1 MSKETES
8 NTFPPEQ
15 VVRGI
20 YEVIVVG
27 AGHAGCE
34 AALASARMGRK
45 TLLLTMNLDSVA
57 LMPCNP
63 SMGGPAK
70 GHLIKEI
77 DALGGEVGRNTDRT
91 FIQIRLLNTSKG
103 PAVQALRA
111 QCDKQAY
118 RLAMKFALEGQ
129 PNLELKQA
137 TIARLLSHI
146 GDDGRPVV
154 TGVVTNNGWQ
164 YEAGA
169 IILTTGTFINGR
181 LVVGEKTQP
190 GGRAGEGPAL
200 GISDS
205 LRALGLE
212 VRRFKT
218 GTPPRIDARTID
230 FSKTEPQPGNRIP
243 LYFSGTF
250 INGRLV
256 VGEKTQPGGRAGEG
270 PALGI
275 SDSLRA
281 LGLEVRRFKTG
292 TPPRID
298 ARTIDFSKTEPQPGN
313 RIPLYFSQDVS
324 ARQDVQLPGGR
335 PNPIYPITDEDL
347 NGWRPQLP
355 CYLIHTTERTH
366 QIIRDNLH
374 RSPLYTGIIEGI
386 GPRYCPSI
394 EDKIVRFADK
404 NRHQI
409 FLEPEGW
416 RTGEVYVQGMNTS
429 LPEDVQLA
437 MLRSIPALEHVEM
450 MRVGYAVEY
459 DYVPPEQLYPT
470 LQTKPV
476 SGLFLAGQIN
486 GTSGYEEAAA
496 QGIMAGINAALHVH
510 DEEPFVLGR
519 HEAYIGVLIDDLV
532 TRPMSEPYRLHT
544 SRAEYRL
551 LLRPE
556 SADLRLSDYAYK
568 FGLIDDTRY
577 AQVINKRDSIR
588 RTLAQLD
595 ILVFT
600 SSRTTEAYAQEIG
613 FAPLGQMLTAREL
626 LRRPTVTYHQ
636 VARLAEQVEPALP
649 PLTESVAEEV
659 ELQVKYESYVRK
671 QEQTVHRTRRM
682 EEHLIPQTIDYN
694 AVQHL
699 RTQARQKLMRTLPRT
714 IGQASRVEGVTPAD
728 IAILMVYLEKQRLVQ
743 INT

>member
-1 MSKETES
+1 MSNES
-8 NTFPPEQ
+8 ESKMAFSEQ
-15 VVRGI
+15 LVRGK

-77 DALGGEVGRNTDRT
+77 DALGGELGRNTDRT

-118 RLAMKFALEGQ
+118 RLAMKFTLESQ
-129 PNLELKQA
+129 PNLELKQG
-137 TIARLLSHI
+137 TMARLLSRS
-146 GDDGRPVV
+146 GDDGRPVIS
-154 TGVVTNNGWQ
+154 GIATNNGWH
-164 YEAGA
+164 YEADA
-169 IILTTGTFINGR
+169 VVLTTGTFINGR

-200 GISDS
+200 GVSDS
-205 LRALGLE
+205 LQTVGLE

-218 GTPPRIDARTID
+218 GTPPRLDARTID
-230 FSKTEPQPGNRIP
+230 YSKTEPQPGSRVP
-243 LYFSGTF
+243 LYFS
-250 INGRLV
+250 RD
-256 VGEKTQPGGRAGEG
+256 EEARA
-270 PALGI
+270 
-275 SDSLRA
+275 
-281 LGLEVRRFKTG
+281 
-292 TPPRID
+292 
-298 ARTIDFSKTEPQPGN
+298 
-313 RIPLYFSQDVS
+313 
-324 ARQDVQLPGGR
+324 DVQLPGGR
-335 PNPIYPITDEDL
+335 PNPVYPVTDEDL
-347 NGWRPQLP
+347 HGWRAQLP
-355 CYLIHTTERTH
+355 CYLVRTTEQTH

-404 NRHQI
+404 VSHQI

-437 MLRSIPALEHVEM
+437 MLRSIPALERAEM

-459 DYVPPEQLYPT
+459 DYVPPDQLLPT
-470 LQTKPV
+470 LQTKAAA
-476 SGLFLAGQIN
+476 GLFLAGQIN

-496 QGIMAGINAALHVH
+496 QGIMAGINAALYAHQ
-510 DEEPFVLGR
+510 EEAFVLGR

-544 SRAEYRL
+544 SRAEHRL

-568 FGLIDDTRY
+568 FGLIDEARY
-577 AQVINKRDSIR
+577 LQVVQKRAAIQQA
-588 RTLAQLD
+588 LAQLKT
-595 ILVFT
+595 ITFP
-600 SSRTTEAYAQEIG
+600 SSNRVETCAQEIG
-613 FAPLGQMLTAREL
+613 IQPLGQMLTAQEL
-626 LRRPTVTYHQ
+626 LRRPEARYQQIVRLHQRVQYEPNTVPDHHEHT
-636 VARLAEQVEPALP
+636 PLP
-649 PLTESVAEEV
+649 TLSDDIAEEV
-659 ELQVKYESYVRK
+659 ELQVKYEHYIRK
-671 QEQTVHRTRRM
+671 QEQLVHRTQRL
-682 EEHLIPQTIDYN
+682 EEMRIPASLDYQ
-694 AVQHL
+694 VVPHL
-699 RTQARQKLMRTLPRT
+699 RTEARQKLAKTLPRT
-714 IGQASRVEGVTPAD
+714 VGQASRVEGVTPAD
-728 IAILMVYLEKQRLVQ
+728 IAILMIYLEKVRALKALP
-743 INT
+743 

>member
-1 MSKETES
+1 MCVKKRSEMHERIGIASMGTNGENKTVS
-8 NTFPPEQ
+8 PEQ
-15 VVRGI
+15 IVRGR

-77 DALGGEVGRNTDRT
+77 DALGGEIGRNTDRT

-118 RLAMKFALEGQ
+118 RLAMKYVLEGH
-129 PNLELKQA
+129 PNLELKQV
-137 TIARLLSHI
+137 TIARLLSEM
-146 GDDGRPVV
+146 GADGRPRV
-154 TGVVTNNGWQ
+154 TGVVANNGWQ
-164 YEAGA
+164 YMADA

-205 LRALGLE
+205 LRALGLT

-230 FSKTEPQPGNRIP
+230 FSKTEMQPGSR
-243 LYFSGTF
+243 
-250 INGRLV
+250 V
-256 VGEKTQPGGRAGEG
+256 
-270 PALGI
+270 
-275 SDSLRA
+275 
-281 LGLEVRRFKTG
+281 
-292 TPPRID
+292 
-298 ARTIDFSKTEPQPGN
+298 
-313 RIPLYFSQDVS
+313 PLYFSQDTS
-324 ARQDVQLPGGR
+324 AREDVQLPGSR
-335 PNPIYPITDEDL
+335 PNPLYPVTNEDL
-347 NGWRPQLP
+347 HGWRAQLP
-355 CYLIHTTERTH
+355 CYLVHTTERTH
-366 QIIRDNLH
+366 HIIRNNLH

-404 NRHQI
+404 SRHQI

-459 DYVPPEQLYPT
+459 DYVPPEQLFTT
-470 LQTKPV
+470 LETKTV

-496 QGIMAGINAALHVH
+496 QGIMAGINAALHARN
-510 DEEPFVLGR
+510 ETPFVLGR

-551 LLRPE
+551 LLRPD

-568 FGLIDDTRY
+568 LGLIDEERY
-577 AQVINKRDSIR
+577 AQVVQKREHIQ

-595 ILVFT
+595 MVMFT
-600 SSRTTEAYAQEIG
+600 SSRPIEQAAQELEI
-613 FAPLGQMLTAREL
+613 APLGQLLSGREL
-626 LRRPTVTYHQ
+626 LRRPAVCYNQ
-636 VARLAEQVEPALP
+636 VAQLAQRATPTPLPALSEA
-649 PLTESVAEEV
+649 TAAEV
-659 ELQVKYESYVRK
+659 ELQVKYENYVLK
-671 QEQTVHRTRRM
+671 QEHMVQRTRRL
-682 EEHLIPQTIDYN
+682 EEQSIPEHLNYQD
-694 AVQHL
+694 VSHM
-699 RTQARQKLMRTLPRT
+699 RTQARQKLSLIRPRT
-714 IGQASRVEGVTPAD
+714 VGQASRVEGVTPAD
-728 IAILMVYLEKQRLVQ
+728 IAILMVYLEKHRGRSAPLDNIETKRVR
-743 INT
+743 

>member
-1 MSKETES
+1 MSNSLEK
-8 NTFPPEQ
+8 NILPAQ
-15 VVRGI
+15 LLRGT

-34 AALASARMGRK
+34 AALACARMGRK

-77 DALGGEVGRNTDRT
+77 DALGGEIGRNTDRT
-91 FIQIRLLNTSKG
+91 FIQVRLLNTSKG

-118 RLAMKFALEGQ
+118 RLAMKFVLESQ

-137 TIARLLSHI
+137 TITHLLHEI
-146 GDDGRPVV
+146 GADGRPVI
-154 TGVVTNNGWQ
+154 TGVVTNNGWH
-164 YEAGA
+164 YEAKA
-169 IILTTGTFINGR
+169 VVMTTGTFINGR

-200 GISDS
+200 GISTS
-205 LRALGLE
+205 LQDLGLE

-230 FSKTEPQPGNRIP
+230 FSKTEPQPGSRVP
-243 LYFSGTF
+243 YYFSRDT
-250 INGRLV
+250 
-256 VGEKTQPGGRAGEG
+256 
-270 PALGI
+270 
-275 SDSLRA
+275 
-281 LGLEVRRFKTG
+281 
-292 TPPRID
+292 
-298 ARTIDFSKTEPQPGN
+298 
-313 RIPLYFSQDVS
+313 S
-324 ARQDVQLPGGR
+324 AREDIQLPGGR
-335 PNPIYPITDEDL
+335 PNPIYPVTDEDL
-347 NGWRPQLP
+347 YGWRPQLP
-355 CYLIHTTERTH
+355 CYLVRTSERTH

-394 EDKIVRFADK
+394 EDKIVRFAHK
-404 NRHQI
+404 TAHQV

-437 MLRSIPALEHVEM
+437 MLRSIPGLERAEM

-459 DYVPPEQLYPT
+459 DYIPPEQLLTT
-470 LQTKPV
+470 LQTKAV
-476 SGLFLAGQIN
+476 TGLFLAGQIN

-496 QGIMAGINAALHVH
+496 QGMMAGINAALFVRG
-510 DEEPFVLGR
+510 EEGFVLGR

-544 SRAEYRL
+544 SRAEHRL
-551 LLRPE
+551 LLRPD
-556 SADLRLSDYAYK
+556 SADLRLSDYAYR

-577 AQVINKRDSIR
+577 EQVVLKREAILQ
-588 RTLAQLD
+588 TLTQLD
-595 ILVFT
+595 RVTFT
-600 SSRTTEAYAQEIG
+600 SSRLVEACAQEVGIN
-613 FAPLGQMLTAREL
+613 PLGQMFSAREL
-626 LRRPTVTYHQ
+626 LRRPEVHYHQ
-636 VARLAEQVEPALP
+636 IARLTQRIEQDRMRETVENNP
-649 PLTESVAEEV
+649 PLLLPILEEETAEEV
-659 ELQVKYESYVRK
+659 ELQVKYESYIRK
-671 QEQTVHRTRRM
+671 QEQLVHRTQRL
-682 EEHLIPQTIDYN
+682 EEMRIPNMIDY
-694 AVQHL
+694 QSILHL
-699 RTQARQKLMRTLPRT
+699 RTEARQNLMRTQPRT
-714 IGQASRVEGVTPAD
+714 VGQASRVEGVTPAD
-728 IAILMVYLEKQRLVQ
+728 IAILMIFLEKQRA
-743 INT
+743 IKTSP

>member
-1 MSKETES
+1 MSNETKRIEKEL
-8 NTFPPEQ
+8 PPEQ
-15 VVRGI
+15 VVRGT

-34 AALASARMGRK
+34 AALACARMGRK

-77 DALGGEVGRNTDRT
+77 DALGGEIGRNTDRT
-91 FIQIRLLNTSKG
+91 FIQIRRLNTSKG

-118 RLAMKFALEGQ
+118 RLAMKFVLEGE

-137 TIARLLSHI
+137 TIAGLLNDT
-146 GDDGRPVV
+146 GADGRPVMR
-154 TGVVTNNGWQ
+154 GVVTTNGWQ
-164 YEAGA
+164 YEAKA
-169 IILTTGTFINGR
+169 VIMTTGTFINGR
-181 LVVGEKTQP
+181 LVVGERTQP
-190 GGRAGEGPAL
+190 GGRAGEAPAL
-200 GISDS
+200 GISAS
-205 LRALGLE
+205 LQGLGLE

-230 FSKTEPQPGNRIP
+230 FSKTEPQPGSR
-243 LYFSGTF
+243 
-250 INGRLV
+250 V
-256 VGEKTQPGGRAGEG
+256 
-270 PALGI
+270 
-275 SDSLRA
+275 
-281 LGLEVRRFKTG
+281 
-292 TPPRID
+292 
-298 ARTIDFSKTEPQPGN
+298 
-313 RIPLYFSQDVS
+313 PLYFSQDTS
-324 ARQDVQLPGGR
+324 AREDMQLPGTR
-335 PNPIYPITDEDL
+335 PNPIYPVTEEDL
-347 NGWRPQLP
+347 HGWRPQLP
-355 CYLIHTTERTH
+355 CYLVHTNERTH
-366 QIIRDNLH
+366 SVIRSNLH
-374 RSPLYTGIIEGI
+374 RSPLYTGVIEGI

-394 EDKIVRFADK
+394 EDKVVRFADK
-404 NRHQI
+404 ERHQI

-459 DYVPPEQLYPT
+459 DYVPPEQLLPT
-470 LQTKPV
+470 LQTKCG

-496 QGIMAGINAALHVH
+496 QGIMAGINAALHVRG
-510 DEEPFVLGR
+510 EEGFVLGR

-551 LLRPE
+551 LLRPD

-568 FGLIDDTRY
+568 FGLIDDARY
-577 AQVINKRDSIR
+577 AQVRQKREQISQAL
-588 RTLAQLD
+588 TQLD
-595 ILVFT
+595 KVIFA
-600 SSRTTEAYAQEIG
+600 SSRPVEASAQELG
-613 FAPLGQMLTAREL
+613 LAPLGQLLSAREL
-626 LRRPTVTYHQ
+626 LRRQDVRYF
-636 VARLAEQVEPALP
+636 QVEQLSQRAGEEALP
-649 PLTESVAEEV
+649 AIGEAVAEEV

-671 QEQTVHRTRRM
+671 QEQTVRRTQRL
-682 EEHLIPQTIDYN
+682 EEQLIPETIVYQD
-694 AVQHL
+694 VPHL
-699 RTQARQKLMRTLPRT
+699 RTQARQKLALTRPRT
-714 IGQASRVEGVTPAD
+714 VGQASRVEGVTPAD
-728 IAILMVYLEKQRLVQ
+728 VAILMVYLEKQRAMGVSRH
-743 INT
+743 

>member
-1 MSKETES
+1 MNNNVES
-8 NTFPPEQ
+8 SDISSGQ
-15 VVRGI
+15 MIRGR
-20 YEVIVVG
+20 YDVIVVG

-34 AALASARMGRK
+34 AALASARMGHK

-77 DALGGEVGRNTDRT
+77 DALGGEIGRNTDRT
-91 FIQIRLLNTSKG
+91 FIQVRLLNTSKG

-118 RLAMKFALEGQ
+118 RLAMKFVLEGQ

-137 TIARLLSHI
+137 TVSRLLTAPR
-146 GDDGRPVV
+146 GDGRSII
-154 TGVVTNNGWQ
+154 TGVVVGNGWQ
-164 YEAGA
+164 YEAKA
-169 IILTTGTFINGR
+169 VILTTGTFINGR
-181 LVVGEKTQP
+181 LVVGEKTMP

-205 LRALGLE
+205 LHALGLD

-230 FSKTEPQPGNRIP
+230 FSKTEPQPGSR
-243 LYFSGTF
+243 
-250 INGRLV
+250 V
-256 VGEKTQPGGRAGEG
+256 
-270 PALGI
+270 
-275 SDSLRA
+275 
-281 LGLEVRRFKTG
+281 
-292 TPPRID
+292 
-298 ARTIDFSKTEPQPGN
+298 
-313 RIPLYFSQDVS
+313 PLYFSQDV
-324 ARQDVQLPGGR
+324 AGREDVQLPGSR
-335 PNPIYPITDEDL
+335 PNPIYPVTDEDL
-347 NGWRPQLP
+347 HSWRPQLP
-355 CYLIHTTERTH
+355 CYLVHTTERTH
-366 QIIRDNLH
+366 QVIRANLH
-374 RSPLYTGIIEGI
+374 RSPLYTGVIQGI

-404 NRHQI
+404 ERHQI

-437 MLRSIPALEHVEM
+437 MLRSIPALERVEM

-459 DYVPPEQLYPT
+459 DYVPPEQLLPT
-470 LQTKPV
+470 LQTKLV

-496 QGIMAGINAALHVH
+496 QGIMAGINAALHVRG
-510 DEEPFVLGR
+510 EEGFVLGR

-551 LLRPE
+551 LLRPD
-556 SADLRLSDYAYK
+556 SADLRLSDYGYK

-577 AQVINKRDSIR
+577 AQVMQKREAIQ
-588 RTLAQLD
+588 RTLQQLD
-595 ILVFT
+595 TLVFT
-600 SSRTTEAYAQEIG
+600 SSRLVENCAQELG
-613 FAPLGQMLTAREL
+613 MAPLGQKLSAREL
-626 LRRPTVTYHQ
+626 LRRPEVRYHQ
-636 VARLAEQVEPALP
+636 IAQLTQRVETLRESAGFFEGDTGFADREMISSAALLPPLAEQTA
-649 PLTESVAEEV
+649 AEI
-659 ELQVKYESYVRK
+659 ELQVKYESYVHK
-671 QEQTVHRTRRM
+671 QEQAVHRTQRL
-682 EEHLIPQTIDYN
+682 EEMRIPETLDYQQ
-694 AVQHL
+694 VQHL
-699 RTQARQKLMRTLPRT
+699 RTEARQKLTRTRPRT
-714 IGQASRVEGVTPAD
+714 VGQASRVEGVTPAD
-728 IAILMVYLEKQRLVQ
+728 IAILMIYLEKQRLTRTHV
-743 INT
+743 

>member
-1 MSKETES
+1 MNDASDTLI
-8 NTFPPEQ
+8 PEQ
-15 VVRGI
+15 TTRGV
-20 YEVIVVG
+20 YDVIVVG

-70 GHLIKEI
+70 GHLLKEI
-77 DALGGEVGRNTDRT
+77 DALGGEAGRNTDRT
-91 FIQIRLLNTSKG
+91 FIQIRMLNTSKG

-118 RLAMKFALEGQ
+118 RLAMKFVLEGQ

-137 TIARLLSHI
+137 TITQLLSELRA
-146 GDDGRPVV
+146 DGRHVV
-154 TGVVTNNGWQ
+154 TGVMTGNGWR
-164 YEAGA
+164 YAA
-169 IILTTGTFINGR
+169 RSVIMTTGTFINGR

-230 FSKTEPQPGNRIP
+230 FSQTEPQPGSRVP
-243 LYFSGTF
+243 LYFSRDVT
-250 INGRLV
+250 
-256 VGEKTQPGGRAGEG
+256 
-270 PALGI
+270 
-275 SDSLRA
+275 
-281 LGLEVRRFKTG
+281 
-292 TPPRID
+292 
-298 ARTIDFSKTEPQPGN
+298 ARE
-313 RIPLYFSQDVS
+313 
-324 ARQDVQLPGGR
+324 DVQLPGGR
-335 PNPIYPITDEDL
+335 PNPIYPVTDEDL
-347 NGWRPQLP
+347 HGWRPQLP
-355 CYLIHTTERTH
+355 CYLVRTTERTH

-404 NRHQI
+404 VSHQI

-429 LPEDVQLA
+429 LPEDVQVQ
-437 MLRSIPALEHVEM
+437 MLRSIPGLERAEM

-459 DYVPPEQLYPT
+459 DYVPPHQLLPT
-470 LQTKPV
+470 LETKTTA
-476 SGLFLAGQIN
+476 GLFLAGQIN

-496 QGIMAGINAALHVH
+496 QGIMAGINAALSVRG
-510 DEEPFVLGR
+510 EEAFVLGR

-556 SADLRLSDYAYK
+556 SADLRLSDYAY
-568 FGLIDDTRY
+568 RY
-577 AQVINKRDSIR
+577 SLLDAARYEQVLRKREMIQRS
-588 RTLAQLD
+588 LGQLETM
-595 ILVFT
+595 IFT
-600 SSRTTEAYAQEIG
+600 SSRLVETCAQQAGI
-613 FAPLGQMLTAREL
+613 APLGQMLSARDL
-626 LRRPTVTYHQ
+626 LRRPTVTYEQ
-636 VARLAEQVEPALP
+636 VAQLAQLVAAERGEAAPDAALP
-649 PLTESVAEEV
+649 ILPGDTAEEV
-659 ELQVKYESYVRK
+659 ELQVKYENYVRK
-671 QEQTVHRTRRM
+671 QEQMVHRTLRL
-682 EEHLIPQTIDYN
+682 EEMRIPETLDYQQ
-694 AVQHL
+694 VQHL
-699 RTQARQKLMRTLPRT
+699 RTEARQKLARTLPRT
-714 IGQASRVEGVTPAD
+714 VGQASRVEGVTPAD
-728 IAILMVYLEKQRLVQ
+728 IAILMIYLEKLRA
-743 INT
+743 TKK

>member
-1 MSKETES
+1 MSNETERIEKEL
-8 NTFPPEQ
+8 PPEQ
-15 VVRGI
+15 VVRGT

-34 AALASARMGRK
+34 AALACARMGRK

-77 DALGGEVGRNTDRT
+77 DALGGEIGRNTDRT
-91 FIQIRLLNTSKG
+91 FIQIRRLNTSKG

-118 RLAMKFALEGQ
+118 RLAMKFVLESE

-137 TIARLLSHI
+137 TIAGLLNDI
-146 GDDGRPVV
+146 GADGRPVIR
-154 TGVVTNNGWQ
+154 GVVTTNGWQ
-164 YEAGA
+164 YEAKA
-169 IILTTGTFINGR
+169 VIMTTGTFINGR
-181 LVVGEKTQP
+181 LVVGERTQP
-190 GGRAGEGPAL
+190 GGRAGEAPAL

-230 FSKTEPQPGNRIP
+230 FSKTEPQPGSR
-243 LYFSGTF
+243 
-250 INGRLV
+250 V
-256 VGEKTQPGGRAGEG
+256 
-270 PALGI
+270 
-275 SDSLRA
+275 
-281 LGLEVRRFKTG
+281 
-292 TPPRID
+292 
-298 ARTIDFSKTEPQPGN
+298 
-313 RIPLYFSQDVS
+313 PLYFSQDQH
-324 ARQDVQLPGGR
+324 AREDVQLPGSR
-335 PNPIYPITDEDL
+335 PNPIYPVTGEDL
-347 NGWRPQLP
+347 HGWRPKLP
-355 CYLIHTTERTH
+355 CYLVHTTARTH
-366 QIIRDNLH
+366 QVIRDNLH
-374 RSPLYTGIIEGI
+374 RSPLYTGVIKGI

-404 NRHQI
+404 SSHQV

-459 DYVPPEQLYPT
+459 DYVPPEQLFPT
-470 LQTKPV
+470 LATKAV

-496 QGIMAGINAALHVH
+496 QGIMAGINAALHVR
-510 DEEPFVLGR
+510 DEGSFVLGR

-556 SADLRLSDYAYK
+556 SADLRLSDFAYK
-568 FGLIDDTRY
+568 YGLIDDERY
-577 AQVINKRDSIR
+577 AQVAQKREEIERALSRIDEV
-588 RTLAQLD
+588 
-595 ILVFT
+595 VFT
-600 SSRTTEAYAQEIG
+600 SSRIVETYAQEIG
-613 FAPLGQMLTAREL
+613 IPVLGQMLSAREL
-626 LRRPTVTYHQ
+626 LRRPEVSY
-636 VARLAEQVEPALP
+636 AQVEQLSQRVASTSLP
-649 PLTESVAEEV
+649 DLPDATAE
-659 ELQVKYESYVRK
+659 
-671 QEQTVHRTRRM
+671 
-682 EEHLIPQTIDYN
+682 
-694 AVQHL
+694 
-699 RTQARQKLMRTLPRT
+699 
-714 IGQASRVEGVTPAD
+714 
-728 IAILMVYLEKQRLVQ
+728 
-743 INT
+743 

>member
-1 MSKETES
+1 MSNETKSIEKEL
-8 NTFPPEQ
+8 PPEQ
-15 VVRGI
+15 VVRGT

-34 AALASARMGRK
+34 AALACARMGRK

-91 FIQIRLLNTSKG
+91 FIQVRLLNTSKG

-118 RLAMKFALEGQ
+118 RLAMKYVLEGQ

-137 TIARLLSHI
+137 TIARLLSET
-146 GDDGRPVV
+146 GDDGRTKV

-212 VRRFKT
+212 IHRFKT

-230 FSKTEPQPGNRIP
+230 FSKTEPQPGSR
-243 LYFSGTF
+243 
-250 INGRLV
+250 V
-256 VGEKTQPGGRAGEG
+256 
-270 PALGI
+270 
-275 SDSLRA
+275 
-281 LGLEVRRFKTG
+281 
-292 TPPRID
+292 
-298 ARTIDFSKTEPQPGN
+298 
-313 RIPLYFSQDVS
+313 PLYFSQDTT
-324 ARQDVQLPGGR
+324 AREDVQLPGGLASR
-335 PNPIYPITDEDL
+335 PNPIYPVTDEDL
-347 NGWRPQLP
+347 YGWRPQLP
-355 CYLIHTTERTH
+355 CYLVRTTEQTH
-366 QIIRDNLH
+366 HIIRNNLH

-394 EDKIVRFADK
+394 EDKIVRFAGK
-404 NRHQI
+404 STHQI

-416 RTGEVYVQGMNTS
+416 RTAEVYVQGMNTS

-450 MRVGYAVEY
+450 MRVGYTVEY
-459 DYVPPEQLYPT
+459 DHVPPEQLFAT
-470 LQTKPV
+470 LQTKAV

-496 QGIMAGINAALHVH
+496 QGIMAGINAALQVRG
-510 DEEPFVLGR
+510 EAPFVLGR

-556 SADLRLSDYAYK
+556 SADLRLSDYGYR
-568 FGLIDDTRY
+568 FGLIDEERY
-577 AQVINKRDSIR
+577 GRVVEKREHIR
-588 RTLAQLD
+588 RTMEQLD
-595 ILVFT
+595 SVVFT
-600 SSRTTEAYAQEIG
+600 SSRVVEARAQEVGI
-613 FAPLGQMLTAREL
+613 APLGQMLSAREL
-626 LRRPTVTYHQ
+626 LRRQDVRYF
-636 VARLAEQVEPALP
+636 QVEQLSQRAGEEVLPAIG
-649 PLTESVAEEV
+649 EAVAEEV

-671 QEQTVHRTRRM
+671 QEQTVRRTQRL
-682 EEHLIPQTIDYN
+682 EEQLIPETIDYQD
-694 AVQHL
+694 VPHL
-699 RTQARQKLMRTLPRT
+699 RTQARQKLALTRPRT
-714 IGQASRVEGVTPAD
+714 VGQASRVEGVTPAD
-728 IAILMVYLEKQRLVQ
+728 VAILMVYLEKQRAMGVSKH
-743 INT
+743 

>member
-1 MSKETES
+1 MGTTVES
-8 NTFPPEQ
+8 NMIPPVEI
-15 VVRGI
+15 VRGR

-77 DALGGEVGRNTDRT
+77 DALGGEAGRNTDRT
-91 FIQIRLLNTSKG
+91 FIQIRMLNTSKG
-103 PAVQALRA
+103 PAVRALRA

-118 RLAMKFALEGQ
+118 RLAMKYVLESQ

-137 TIARLLSHI
+137 TIVRLLSHI

-154 TGVVTNNGWQ
+154 TGVVMNNGWQ
-164 YEAGA
+164 YQAGA

-181 LVVGEKTQP
+181 LVVGDRTQP

-230 FSKTEPQPGNRIP
+230 FSKTEPQPGSR
-243 LYFSGTF
+243 
-250 INGRLV
+250 V
-256 VGEKTQPGGRAGEG
+256 
-270 PALGI
+270 
-275 SDSLRA
+275 
-281 LGLEVRRFKTG
+281 
-292 TPPRID
+292 
-298 ARTIDFSKTEPQPGN
+298 
-313 RIPLYFSQDVS
+313 PLYFSQDKR
-324 ARQDVQLPGGR
+324 AREDVQLPGSR
-335 PNPIYPITDEDL
+335 PNPIYPVTGEDL
-347 NGWRPQLP
+347 HGWRPQLP
-355 CYLIHTTERTH
+355 CYLVHTTGRTH
-366 QIIRDNLH
+366 QVIRDNLH
-374 RSPLYTGIIEGI
+374 RSPLYTGVIKGI

-404 NRHQI
+404 SSHQI

-416 RTGEVYVQGMNTS
+416 RTSEIYVQGMNTS

-459 DYVPPEQLYPT
+459 DYVPPEQLFAT
-470 LQTKPV
+470 LQTKAV

-496 QGIMAGINAALHVH
+496 QGIMTGIYAALYMRG
-510 DEEPFVLGR
+510 EPPFVLGR

-551 LLRPE
+551 LLRPD

-568 FGLIDDTRY
+568 FGLIDEARY
-577 AQVINKRDSIR
+577 AQVVQKREHIQQ
-588 RTLAQLD
+588 TLAQLD
-595 ILVFT
+595 NVTFT
-600 SSRTTEAYAQEIG
+600 SSHSIEQSAQELGI
-613 FAPLGQMLTAREL
+613 APLGQLLSAREL
-626 LRRPTVTYHQ
+626 LRRPEMRYSQ
-636 VARLAEQVEPALP
+636 VAQLSQRTTPIALP
-649 PLTESVAEEV
+649 VFSEA
-659 ELQVKYESYVRK
+659 
-671 QEQTVHRTRRM
+671 
-682 EEHLIPQTIDYN
+682 
-694 AVQHL
+694 
-699 RTQARQKLMRTLPRT
+699 
-714 IGQASRVEGVTPAD
+714 
-728 IAILMVYLEKQRLVQ
+728 
-743 INT
+743 

>member
-1 MSKETES
+1 MSHES
-8 NTFPPEQ
+8 GDNMLPPVQ
-15 VVRGI
+15 ILRGV
-20 YEVIVVG
+20 YDVIVVG

-91 FIQIRLLNTSKG
+91 FIQVRLLNTSKG

-118 RLAMKFALEGQ
+118 RLAMKYVLEGQ

-137 TIARLLSHI
+137 TIARLLSET
-146 GDDGRPVV
+146 GDDGRTKV

-205 LRALGLE
+205 LIALGLE

-230 FSKTEPQPGNRIP
+230 FSKTIPQPGSREP
-243 LYFSGTF
+243 LF
-250 INGRLV
+250 
-256 VGEKTQPGGRAGEG
+256 
-270 PALGI
+270 
-275 SDSLRA
+275 
-281 LGLEVRRFKTG
+281 
-292 TPPRID
+292 
-298 ARTIDFSKTEPQPGN
+298 
-313 RIPLYFSQDVS
+313 FSQDTS
-324 ARQDVQLPGGR
+324 AREDVQLPGGR

-347 NGWRPQLP
+347 HGWRPQLP
-355 CYLIHTTERTH
+355 CYLVHTTEQTH
-366 QIIRDNLH
+366 QVIRDNLH

-437 MLRSIPALEHVEM
+437 MLRTIPALERVEM

-459 DYVPPEQLYPT
+459 DYVPPEQLSPT
-470 LQTKPV
+470 LQAKAIR
-476 SGLFLAGQIN
+476 GLFLAGQIN

-496 QGIMAGINAALHVH
+496 QGIVAGINAALFVRG
-510 DEEPFVLGR
+510 EAPFVLGR
-519 HEAYIGVLIDDLV
+519 HEAYIGVMIDDLV

-556 SADLRLSDYAYK
+556 SADLRLSDYAYS
-568 FGLIDDTRY
+568 FGLIDDARY
-577 AQVINKRDSIR
+577 AQVVQKRESIQCAL
-588 RTLAQLD
+588 TQLD
-595 ILVFT
+595 RLVFT
-600 SSRTTEAYAQEIG
+600 SSRTTESFVQGLGIE
-613 FAPLGQMLTAREL
+613 PLGQMLSAREL
-626 LRRPTVTYHQ
+626 LRRPQ
-636 VARLAEQVEPALP
+636 VSYQHVAQLAHNVFQKKKALSEMSEDEEGNRFEDAGADTHVAELPVLPAP
-649 PLTESVAEEV
+649 IAEEV

-671 QEQTVHRTRRM
+671 QEQIVHRTRRM
-682 EEHLIPQTIDYN
+682 EEHQLPETLDYTE
-694 AVQHL
+694 VQHL
-699 RTQARQKLMRTLPRT
+699 RIQARQKLIRTRPRT

-728 IAILMVYLEKQRLVQ
+728 IAMLMIYLEKQQLTKMSV
-743 INT
+743 